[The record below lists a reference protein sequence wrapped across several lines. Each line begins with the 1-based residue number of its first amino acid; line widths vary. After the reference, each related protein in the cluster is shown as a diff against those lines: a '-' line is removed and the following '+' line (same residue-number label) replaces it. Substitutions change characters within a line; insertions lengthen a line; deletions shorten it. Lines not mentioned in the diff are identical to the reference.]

1 MNRNNTLVIRPDIF
15 NGDVKAFFTKK
26 SVGTDI
32 NRLSGILSIRKL
44 DVFLPVQKH
53 TDEVLVLSSDPK
65 PEIADAV
72 ITNREGILI
81 GVQVADCVPIL
92 LFDEKNSVIGAVHAG
107 WRGTAAGIVKK
118 TMNVM
123 SERFGSLP
131 PDIRIALGPSI
142 RWGCYEVDREV
153 KDAVCEASG
162 DGEYFFEGRGGKCSV
177 DLCSANIC
185 QALSAG
191 IPEENIWSSD
201 ECTYCN
207 PGEYYSYRYDKVIRG
222 SQGGFIGILD
232 R

>member
-1 MNRNNTLVIRPDIF
+1 MPCTRDGVVQRPDIKE
-15 NGDVKAFFTKK
+15 D
-26 SVGTDI
+26 D
-32 NRLSGILSIRKL
+32 
-44 DVFLPVQKH
+44 Q
-53 TDEVLVLSSDPK
+53 
-65 PEIADAV
+65 
-72 ITNREGILI
+72 
-81 GVQVADCVPIL
+81 
-92 LFDEKNSVIGAVHAG
+92 
-107 WRGTAAGIVKK
+107 
-118 TMNVM
+118 VM
-123 SERFGSLP
+123 SEGFSSLP

-142 RWGCYEVDREV
+142 RWGCYEVDTEV
-153 KDAVCEASG
+153 KDDVCEAAERG
-162 DGEYFFEGRGGKCSV
+162 IFYEGRGGKYCV